1 MNKTAIRLVAVAAVA
16 GLGIAGCSSKKS
28 TSAAPASSTPAA
40 AATSAPAA
48 ATTSAPAAP
57 TSSAPAAP
65 SSTAPAAGGGA
76 QVGVILPD
84 TQSSSRWEQ
93 QDTPNLKKAFDAAG
107 VKVDIQNALGDK
119 AKFVSIGQSMI
130 QEGVKVLIIVDLD
143 SPSGAQVEAAAAAA
157 GIKTI
162 DYDRL
167 TLGGGASYYV
177 SFDNVK
183 VGQLQGQGL
192 VDCMTAAKV
201 AKPIVIELKG
211 SPTDNNATLFAKG
224 YDGVLD
230 PLYAAGKYV
239 KKGEQAVPNWD
250 NAQAGTIFENLLTA
264 AGGKV
269 DGVIAANDGMGQ
281 SVITVLKKHGIK
293 APITGQDAT
302 TPGLQ
307 SVLRGDQC
315 GTVFK
320 NTSLEATGAATLAID
335 LIQGKT
341 PDPAL
346 VNGTTHDSQTN
357 KDVPSVLQ
365 TPVWITPDK
374 VKDVVAAGQAKA
386 SDICTADVAAL
397 CTKYGVS

>member
-28 TSAAPASSTPAA
+28 STATTPSS
-40 AATSAPAA
+40 SAPAA
-48 ATTSAPAAP
+48 ATSSAPTAA
-57 TSSAPAAP
+57 TSSAPAPAA
-65 SSTAPAAGGGA
+65 SSSAPAAAGGA

-93 QDTPNLKKAFDAAG
+93 QDKPNLTKAFQAAG
-107 VKVDIQNALGDK
+107 VKADIQNALGDK

-130 QEGVKVLIIVDLD
+130 QEGVKVLIVVDLD
-143 SPSGAQVEAAAAAA
+143 SPSGAQVESAAAKA

-192 VDCMTAAKV
+192 VDCMTAAKI
-201 AKPIVIELKG
+201 AKPVIIELKG
-211 SPTDNNATLFAKG
+211 SPTDNNATLFAQG

-230 PLYAAGKYV
+230 PLYASGKYV
-239 KKGEQAVPNWD
+239 KKGEQAVPDWN

-302 TPGLQ
+302 VPGLQ

-320 NTSLEATGAATLAID
+320 DTSLEATGAATLAID
-335 LIQGKT
+335 IIQGK
-341 PDPAL
+341 DPGST
-346 VNGTTHDSQTN
+346 VNGKTHDSQANT
-357 KDVPSVLQ
+357 DVPSVLE

-374 VKDVVAAGQAKA
+374 VEDVVKAGQAA
-386 SDICTADVAAL
+386 AADICTGDVAAL